1 MKLFDILDFTV
12 VDAIDILLFAS
23 LLYYLYRL
31 IRGTVAINIFMGIVI
46 IYLIWKITE
55 ALQMQLLSSILG
67 QFIGVG
73 VFALI
78 VVFQQEI
85 RRFLLTLG
93 STNITARNKLQR
105 VFHFFKECYTFFS
118 FFYIVYP
125 QDVCP
130 FHQGNSIDYC
140 RSIQCIGG
148 VGF

>member
-93 STNITARNKLQR
+93 STNITARNNLQR
-105 VFHFFKECYTFFS
+105 VFHFFK
-118 FFYIVYP
+118 
-125 QDVCP
+125 
-130 FHQGNSIDYC
+130 
-140 RSIQCIGG
+140 
-148 VGF
+148 

>member
-1 MKLFDILDFTV
+1 MKLFDILDFSITDV
-12 VDAIDILLFAS
+12 IDIVLFAS

-85 RRFLLTLG
+85 RRFLLTIG
-93 STNITARNKLQR
+93 STNITARNKLYR
-105 VFHFFKECYTFFS
+105 VFSLNRGK
-118 FFYIVYP
+118 
-125 QDVCP
+125 VCLM
-130 FHQGNSIDYC
+130 
-140 RSIQCIGG
+140 
-148 VGF
+148 